1 MPDMNKPV
9 ADDAIIWRHSS
20 HASSMIFWP
29 GEQQLLH
36 ACSAGPALPS
46 VVSRQ
51 RLDPVALGN
60 CCHCGLRLP

>member
-9 ADDAIIWRHSS
+9 ADDTIIWRWAK
-20 HASSMIFWP
+20 HASSMILWP

-36 ACSAGPALPS
+36 ACEKGPWLPGKTTRS
-46 VVSRQ
+46 